1 MFLAAALSAHM
12 QLVAR
17 GERVVVPHQSPTD
30 PQVPAELLAHLRSP
44 SVARLRSAGHTQ
56 AASVDEIY

>member
-12 QLVAR
+12 QLVTR
-17 GERVVVPHQSPTD
+17 DEHVVVPHQSPTD
-30 PQVPAELLAHLRSP
+30 QQVAAELLAHLRSQ
-44 SVARLRSAGHTQ
+44 SATRLRPAGHTQ